1 MTRFVLLQIADLL
14 VMDMAWIQWSL
25 QWKEV

>member
-14 VMDMAWIQWSL
+14 VMDMAWNQWSL